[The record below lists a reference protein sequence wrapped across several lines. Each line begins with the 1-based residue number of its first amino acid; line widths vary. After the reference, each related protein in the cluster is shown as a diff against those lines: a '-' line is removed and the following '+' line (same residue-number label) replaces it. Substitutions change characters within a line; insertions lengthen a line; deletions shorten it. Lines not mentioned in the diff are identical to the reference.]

1 MLELRSVGKRFAGVT
16 ALEGVSFSVAQGEI
30 HALMGENGAGKST
43 LIKILTGQHTT
54 FDGEI
59 TLDGQLLRLRGPRD
73 AHDHFGIA
81 CIHQE
86 LSLVPYLS
94 IAANIFLGREPRT
107 RWRTLDEATM
117 NAEAAKLLT
126 RLGANLDP
134 RRIVS
139 GLRTGEQQLVE
150 IARALSLNA
159 RLLLLDEPTSALADA
174 EIARLMDVI
183 EGLRRDGITIIYV
196 SHKLEEV
203 FRLSDRITV
212 LRDGR
217 YVGTFPASE
226 VDSPTLIRYMAGRS
240 VSEIVRRE
248 GNRKHAGS
256 ALLRIEGLS
265 LLPGGTNDDRPLRD
279 LSFVL
284 HRGEVLGVAGL
295 MGAGRTELLETIF
308 GAHSRQ
314 RVCIRRF
321 VVEGKER
328 QPFRTPG
335 EAIRAGFALVT
346 EDRKLKSLI
355 LSESVRRNMTLAS
368 LKSFLRIGWVQ
379 EGAELDA
386 VHAEIEQL
394 GIKTRSS
401 EIPATAL
408 SGGNQQ
414 KVVIARC
421 LLTKPA
427 ILLLDEPTRGID
439 VGAKAEIY
447 RLIGELAAQ
456 GMSVLLASS
465 EIPELLAL
473 CDRIL
478 VLSEGRLTAT
488 LDADIATPESILEA
502 ATA

>member
-1 MLELRSVGKRFAGVT
+1 MLELRGVGKRFGGVT
-16 ALEGVSFSVAQGEI
+16 ALEGVSFSVAKGEI

-59 TLDGQLLRLRGPRD
+59 TMDGQPVRLRGARD
-73 AHDHFGIA
+73 AHDRFGIA

-107 RWRTLDEATM
+107 RWRTLDESRM
-117 NAEAAKLLT
+117 NAEAAQLLA

-150 IARALSLNA
+150 IARVLSLNA
-159 RLLLLDEPTSALADA
+159 RLLLLDEPTSALADP
-174 EIARLMDVI
+174 EIARLMDVV
-183 EGLRRDGITIIYV
+183 EQLRREGITIIYV
-196 SHKLEEV
+196 SHKLDEV

-217 YVGTFPASE
+217 YVGTYPKSE
-226 VDSPTLIRYMAGRS
+226 VDASALIRHMAGRP
-240 VSEIVRRE
+240 VSEIARRQ
-248 GNRKHAGS
+248 GHAPPTGEEV
-256 ALLRIEGLS
+256 LRVEGLS
-265 LLPGGTNDDRPLRD
+265 LLPDGKNDYRPLHD
-279 LSFVL
+279 LSFSL
-284 HRGEVLGVAGL
+284 RRGEVVGIAGL

-308 GAHSRQ
+308 GAHSPQ
-314 RVCIRRF
+314 RVRIRRL
-321 VVEGKER
+321 VVGDREHR
-328 QPFRTPG
+328 PFRSPG
-335 EAIRAGFALVT
+335 EAFRNGFALVT
-346 EDRKLKSLI
+346 EDRKLKSLV
-355 LSESVRRNMTLAS
+355 LSESVRRNMTIAS
-368 LKSFLRIGWVQ
+368 LKSFLRGGWVQ
-379 EGAELDA
+379 EGD
-386 VHAEIEQL
+386 EIKTVRDEIGRL
-394 GIKTRSS
+394 RIKTRGS
-401 EIPATAL
+401 EVAVSAL

-421 LLTKPA
+421 LLTNPS

-447 RLIGELAAQ
+447 RLIGELAEQ
-456 GMSVLLASS
+456 GMGVLLASS

-478 VLSEGRLTAT
+478 VLSEGHLTAT
-488 LDADIATPESILEA
+488 LDAATATPESILEA
-502 ATA
+502 ATV